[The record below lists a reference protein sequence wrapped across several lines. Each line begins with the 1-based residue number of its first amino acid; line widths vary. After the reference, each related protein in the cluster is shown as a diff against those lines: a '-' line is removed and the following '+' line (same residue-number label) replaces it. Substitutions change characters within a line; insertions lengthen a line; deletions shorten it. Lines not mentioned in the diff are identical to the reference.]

1 MKFYYPKFLKTG
13 PNFVGLSII
22 DLVVLV
28 VTLMVALVMNLTSLQ
43 SLGLV
48 AIVIGICKLISLKY
62 PRGHFQNYHLKRSI
76 LEWRSDL
83 TRLTQGVF
91 I

>member
-22 DLVVLV
+22 DLVILV

-43 SLGLV
+43 SLGF
-48 AIVIGICKLISLKY
+48 SRNRY
-62 PRGHFQNYHLKRSI
+62 
-76 LEWRSDL
+76 WDL
-83 TRLTQGVF
+83 
-91 I
+91 